1 MCWVQAPISCRT
13 RMPDPL
19 PELPETPVGR
29 REPEGPSGGCSQPHT
44 PTCPRPRVAPVS
56 PLSSWP
62 MGGPPLKPQAGSRD
76 EGMQEGGQARAHPCQ
91 TRSSL
96 SYTFPSLKSYPSQQ
110 EQNHKIVNFCKN
122 TRTVCPKFLPR
133 RVSWRCGA
141 RTQLPSRQVPP
152 PASCPALPPWTPVA
166 HQVTRHYV

>member
-1 MCWVQAPISCRT
+1 
-13 RMPDPL
+13 MPDPL

-76 EGMQEGGQARAHPCQ
+76 EGMQEGGRARAHPCQ
-91 TRSSL
+91 TRSPPL
-96 SYTFPSLKSYPSQQ
+96 ATPFQVL
-110 EQNHKIVNFCKN
+110 NHTHHNRNKTTK
-122 TRTVCPKFLPR
+122 L
-133 RVSWRCGA
+133 
-141 RTQLPSRQVPP
+141 
-152 PASCPALPPWTPVA
+152 
-166 HQVTRHYV
+166 